1 MARKIQ
7 NVYSPRSK
15 TKRRRRPRPFN
26 HKKKVGKRSPFFN
39 MKKKKRGQG

>member
-39 MKKKKRGQG
+39 MKNKKRGQG